1 MLEALLLVMGIGAI
15 SGLLLGIASK
25 VFYVWEDPR
34 IAEVEN
40 CLAGANCGGCGY
52 TGCSAAAAAIVE
64 GRAPLN
70 ACVVGGATSAQ
81 KVAVVMGMEVG
92 AAEPLTSENTCTGGF
107 RAPEKFHYMGIK
119 DCRAAA
125 LLYSGAKACAVGC
138 LGFGSCVRACQ
149 FDALK
154 LGPDGFPVVDVEKCV
169 GCGAC
174 QKACPKGIMQV
185 RTPSQRILHV
195 NLVTDRLAPC
205 RQTCPA
211 EINIPKYIHHIRNK
225 EYDKAYLTIMERN
238 PMPLSIGR
246 VCPHPCEDACRRQ
259 LADDPISIN
268 QLKRFCSDWV
278 FDNAM
283 PVKIPVAPDT
293 GYKVAIVGGGPS
305 GLSAAYF
312 LRRLGHQVKIF
323 EWMPRLAGMIRYGIP
338 EYRLPK
344 AILDR
349 DIKRILDLGGIEVKT
364 GVKFGVDF
372 DLESLV
378 GGGFD
383 AVLFSIG
390 AWKHASARIPD
401 EDKVKG
407 VVPAT
412 IFLRAQTEPG
422 VGDPCP
428 MGKKVAVIGGGNV
441 AMDCLRSSIR
451 RGADEVYC
459 LYRREVKDMP
469 ANKVEIEACHHE
481 GIKFMP
487 LTTPTKFITDDEG
500 NLTGVE
506 YLKNELGEPDA
517 SGRRKPVAIKG
528 SETVLPVDTFVLAI
542 GQTTDSAFADKEER
556 AVSRVETFKGS
567 IVVNPDTHQTAV
579 PYVFSS
585 GDSAGPP
592 GLLVA
597 AIGGGRR
604 AARGIHK
611 YLMGEDMAMPE
622 TRLRVDSRRMK
633 GHIPGTIFDSI
644 EGIQKKGRIGQPE
657 LEPGSYERNHTYAE
671 VDLTVT
677 EEEALKEANRCMR
690 CCLTC
695 YNKDSDMASQA

>member
-1 MLEALLLVMGIGAI
+1 MLEALLLMLGLGAV
-15 SGLLLGIASK
+15 SGTLLGIASRI
-25 VFYVWEDPR
+25 FYVWEDPR
-34 IAEVEN
+34 IALVEA

-52 TGCSAAAAAIVE
+52 TGCVACAKAIVE
-64 GRAPLN
+64 GRADVS
-70 ACVVGGATSAQ
+70 ACVVGGAASAE
-81 KVAVVMGMEVG
+81 KAAAVMGLEAG
-92 AAEPLTSENTCTGGF
+92 AAEALTSENTCTGGF
-107 RAPEKFHYMGIK
+107 RAPEKYHYMGVN

-125 LLYSGAKACAVGC
+125 MLYAGAKDCAVGC
-138 LGFGSCVRACQ
+138 LGFGSCVKACL

-154 LGPDGFPVVDVEKCV
+154 LGPEGFPVVDVEKCV

-174 QKACPKGIMQV
+174 EKACPKGIMQV
-185 RTPSQRILHV
+185 RKPSELILHV

-238 PMPLSIGR
+238 PLPLSTGR
-246 VCPHPCEDACRRQ
+246 VCPHPCEDACRRA
-259 LADDPISIN
+259 LADDSVSIN

-278 FDNAM
+278 YNEGVH
-283 PVKIPVAPDT
+283 VKIPVAPDT

-305 GLSAAYF
+305 GLSCAYF

-323 EWMPRLAGMIRYGIP
+323 EWLPKLGGMIYYGIP

-344 AILDR
+344 EILYK
-349 DIKRILDLGGIEVKT
+349 DINRILDLGVEVKT
-364 GVKFGVDF
+364 NVKFGVDF

-383 AVLFSIG
+383 AVLMSIG
-390 AWKHASARIPD
+390 AMKHAAARIPD
-401 EDKVKG
+401 EDTIKG

-412 IFLRAQTEPG
+412 SYLRRQG
-422 VGDPCP
+422 MGDPYSI
-428 MGKKVAVIGGGNV
+428 GKRVGIIGGGNV
-441 AMDCLRSSIR
+441 AMDCLRSSVR
-451 RGADEVYC
+451 LGAEKVYC
-459 LYRREVKDMP
+459 LYRRTIKEMP
-469 ANKVEIEACHHE
+469 ANVVEIEACEHE
-481 GIKFMP
+481 GIEFIT
-487 LTTPTKFITDDEG
+487 LCSPTKFITDDEG
-500 NLTGVE
+500 RLTGIE

-517 SGRRKPVAIKG
+517 SGRRKPVPIKG
-528 SETVLPVDTFVLAI
+528 SETVIPLDNFILAI
-542 GQTTDSAFADKEER
+542 GQTTDSAFADEEGT
-556 AVSRVETFKGS
+556 AVSRLETFKGS
-567 IVVNPDTHQTAV
+567 LVVNRDTHQTAI

-597 AIGGGRR
+597 AIGAGRR
-604 AARGIHK
+604 AAIGIHK
-611 YLMGEDMAMPE
+611 YLMEEEMAFPE
-622 TRLRVDSRRMK
+622 TRLRVDTRRMK

-644 EGIQKKGRIGQPE
+644 EGIQKRGRIGQPE
-657 LEPGSYERNHTYAE
+657 LEPGSYERQHTYAE

-695 YNKDSDMASQA
+695 YNSD

>member
-1 MLEALLLVMGIGAI
+1 MIEALLLMMGLGAV
-15 SGLLLGIASK
+15 SGTLLGIASK

-34 IAEVEN
+34 IALVTD

-52 TGCSAAAAAIVE
+52 TGCGACAAAIVA
-64 GRAPLN
+64 GQADVG
-70 ACVVGGATSAQ
+70 ACLVAGADGAA
-81 KVAVVMGMEVG
+81 KVAAVLGLEAG
-92 AAEPLTSENTCTGGF
+92 AAEALTSQNTCTGGF
-107 RAPEKFHYMGIK
+107 RAPEKFTYMGVN
-119 DCRAAA
+119 DCRAAY
-125 LLYSGAKACAVGC
+125 LLYAGAKDCDVGC
-138 LGFGSCVRACQ
+138 LGFGSCVKACL
-149 FDALK
+149 FGALK
-154 LGPDGFPVVDVEKCV
+154 IGPDGYPVVDVEKCV

-174 QKACPKGIMQV
+174 EKACPKGIMQV
-185 RTPSQRILHV
+185 RKPSDRILHM

-211 EINIPKYIHHIRNK
+211 EINIPTYINHIKNK

-238 PMPLSIGR
+238 PFPLSCGR
-246 VCPHPCEDACRRQ
+246 VCPHPCEDACRRA
-259 LADDPISIN
+259 LADDPVSIN

-278 FDNAM
+278 FDEGAQ
-283 PVKIPVAPDT
+283 VKIPVAPDT
-293 GYKVAIVGGGPS
+293 GYKVAVIGGGPS

-312 LRRLGHQVKIF
+312 LRRLGHNVKIF

-344 AILDR
+344 ESLDR

-364 GVKFGVDF
+364 SVKFGVDF

-383 AVLFSIG
+383 AVVFSIG

-401 EDKVKG
+401 EDKVNG

-412 IFLRAQTEPG
+412 IYLRAQTEPG

-428 MGKKVAVIGGGNV
+428 MGKNVAVIGGGNV

-451 RGADEVYC
+451 RGAENVYC

-469 ANKVEIEACHHE
+469 ANKVEVEACQHE
-481 GIKFMP
+481 GVTFIPMC
-487 LTTPTKFITDDEG
+487 TPTKFVTDDEG
-500 NLTGVE
+500 NLTGIE

-528 SETVLPVDTFVLAI
+528 SETVLPIETFVLAI
-542 GQTTDSAFADKEER
+542 GQTTDSAFADKEEG
-556 AVSRVETFKGS
+556 ATSRIETNRGS
-567 IVVNPDTHQTAV
+567 IVVNPDTHQTAI

-592 GLLVA
+592 GLLVS
-597 AIGGGRR
+597 AIGGARR
-604 AARGIHK
+604 AARGVHK
-611 YLMGEDMAMPE
+611 YLMGEDMSMPE
-622 TRLRVDSRRMK
+622 TRLRVDARRMK
-633 GHIPGTIFDSI
+633 GHIPGTIFESI
-644 EGIQKKGRIGQPE
+644 EGVQQKGRIGQPE

-695 YNKDSDMASQA
+695 YNPDI

>member
-1 MLEALLLVMGIGAI
+1 MIEALLLMMGLGAV
-15 SGLLLGIASK
+15 SGTLLGIASK

-34 IAEVEN
+34 IALVTD

-52 TGCSAAAAAIVE
+52 TGCGACAAAIVA
-64 GRAPLN
+64 GQADVG
-70 ACVVGGATSAQ
+70 ACLVAGADGAA
-81 KVAVVMGMEVG
+81 KVAAVLGLEAG
-92 AAEPLTSENTCTGGF
+92 AAEALTSQNTCTGGF
-107 RAPEKFHYMGIK
+107 RAPEKFTYMGVN
-119 DCRAAA
+119 DCRAAY
-125 LLYSGAKACAVGC
+125 LLYAGAKDCDVGC
-138 LGFGSCVRACQ
+138 LGFGSCVKACL
-149 FDALK
+149 FGALK
-154 LGPDGFPVVDVEKCV
+154 IGPDGYPVVDVEKCV

-174 QKACPKGIMQV
+174 EKACPKGIMQV
-185 RTPSQRILHV
+185 RKPSDRILHM

-211 EINIPKYIHHIRNK
+211 EINIPTYINHIKNK

-238 PMPLSIGR
+238 PFPLSCGR
-246 VCPHPCEDACRRQ
+246 VCPHPCEDACRRA
-259 LADDPISIN
+259 LADDPVSIN

-278 FDNAM
+278 FNEGAQ
-283 PVKIPVAPDT
+283 VKIPVAPDT
-293 GYKVAIVGGGPS
+293 GYKVAVIGGGPS

-312 LRRLGHQVKIF
+312 LRRLGHNVKIF

-344 AILDR
+344 ESLDR

-364 GVKFGVDF
+364 SVKFGVDF

-383 AVLFSIG
+383 AVVFSIG

-401 EDKVKG
+401 EDKVNG

-412 IFLRAQTEPG
+412 IYLRAQTEPG

-428 MGKKVAVIGGGNV
+428 MGKNVAVIGGGNV

-451 RGADEVYC
+451 RGAENVYC

-469 ANKVEIEACHHE
+469 ANKVEVEACQHE
-481 GIKFMP
+481 GVTFIPMC
-487 LTTPTKFITDDEG
+487 TPTKFVTDDEG
-500 NLTGVE
+500 NLTGIE

-528 SETVLPVDTFVLAI
+528 SETVLPIETFVLAI
-542 GQTTDSAFADKEER
+542 GQTTDSAFADKEEG
-556 AVSRVETFKGS
+556 ATSRIETNRGS
-567 IVVNPDTHQTAV
+567 IVVNPDTHQTAI

-592 GLLVA
+592 GLLVS
-597 AIGGGRR
+597 AIGGARR
-604 AARGIHK
+604 AARGVHK
-611 YLMGEDMAMPE
+611 YLMGEDMSMPE
-622 TRLRVDSRRMK
+622 TRLRVDARRMK
-633 GHIPGTIFDSI
+633 GHIPGTIFESI
-644 EGIQKKGRIGQPE
+644 EGVQQKGRIGQPE

-695 YNKDSDMASQA
+695 YNPDI

>member
-1 MLEALLLVMGIGAI
+1 MLEALLLMLGLGGV
-15 SGLLLGIASK
+15 SGVILGIASK

-34 IAEVEN
+34 ISEVEN
-40 CLAGANCGGCGY
+40 CMAGANCGGCGF
-52 TGCSAAAAAIVE
+52 TGCGACAAAIVE
-64 GRAPLN
+64 GRAPVS
-70 ACVVGGATSAQ
+70 ACIVGGAASAQ
-81 KVAVVMGMEVG
+81 KAAAIMGMEAG
-92 AAEPLTSENTCTGGF
+92 AAEAITSENTCTGGF
-107 RAPEKFHYMGIK
+107 RAAEKYYYMGIQ

-125 LLYSGAKACAVGC
+125 LLYAGAKECGVGC
-138 LGFGSCVRACQ
+138 LGFGSCVKTCQ

-154 LGPDGFPVVDVEKCV
+154 LGPEGTPVVDVEKCV

-174 QKACPKGIMQV
+174 EKACPKAIMQV
-185 RTPSQRILHV
+185 RTPSQRILHM

-211 EINIPKYIHHIRNK
+211 EINIPKYINHIKNK

-246 VCPHPCEDACRRQ
+246 VCPHPCEDACRRA
-259 LADDPISIN
+259 LGDEPVSIN

-278 FDNAM
+278 FDEGAQ
-283 PVKIPVAPDT
+283 VKIPVAPDT
-293 GYKVAIVGGGPS
+293 GYKVAVVGGGPS
-305 GLSAAYF
+305 GLAAAYF
-312 LRRLGHQVKIF
+312 LRRLGHKVTIF
-323 EWMPRLAGMIRYGIP
+323 EWMPKLAGMIRYGIP

-344 AILDR
+344 ASLDR
-349 DIKRILDLGGIEVKT
+349 DIKRILDLGGIDVKT

-372 DLESLV
+372 DLGSLV

-412 IFLRAQTEPG
+412 IFLRAQTESG
-422 VGDPCP
+422 VGDPYP
-428 MGKKVAVIGGGNV
+428 IGKRVGVIGGGNV
-441 AMDCLRSSIR
+441 AMDCLRSSVR
-451 RGADEVYC
+451 MGAEKVYC
-459 LYRREVKDMP
+459 LYRRTIKEMP
-469 ANKVEIEACHHE
+469 ANKVEIEACEHE
-481 GIKFMP
+481 GIEFIE
-487 LTTPTKFITDDEG
+487 LCTPTQFTTDDEG
-500 NLTGVE
+500 NLTGIE

-517 SGRRKPVAIKG
+517 SGRRKPVPIEG
-528 SETVLPVDTFVLAI
+528 SETVIEIDNFVLAI
-542 GQTTDSAFADKEER
+542 GQATDSSFAEIEGV
-556 AVSRVETFKGS
+556 AASRIETFKGS
-567 IVVNPDTHQTAV
+567 IVVDPDTHQTTI

-597 AIGGGRR
+597 AVGGGRR
-604 AARGIHK
+604 AVRGIHK
-611 YLMGEDMAMPE
+611 YLMGEDMGMPE
-622 TRLRVDSRRMK
+622 NRLRVDARRMK
-633 GHIPGTIFDSI
+633 GHIPGTMFESI
-644 EGIQKKGRIGQPE
+644 EGVQKKGRVDQPE
-657 LEPGSYERNHTYAE
+657 LEPGSYERQHTYAE

-677 EEEALKEANRCMR
+677 EEEALKEADRCMR

-695 YNKDSDMASQA
+695 YNKDT

>member
-1 MLEALLLVMGIGAI
+1 MLEALLLMLVLGSVCGV
-15 SGLLLGIASK
+15 LLGIASK

-34 IAEVEN
+34 IALVTD

-52 TGCSAAAAAIVE
+52 TGCGACAAAIVE
-64 GRAPLN
+64 GRAPVS
-70 ACVVGGATSAQ
+70 ACIVGGASAAE
-81 KVAVVMGMEVG
+81 KAAAVMGMEAG
-92 AAEPLTSENTCTGGF
+92 AAEPLISENTCTGGF
-107 RAPEKFHYMGIK
+107 RAPEKFTYMGIN
-119 DCRAAA
+119 DCRAAY
-125 LLYSGAKACAVGC
+125 LLYAGAKECAVGC
-138 LGFGSCVRACQ
+138 LGFGSCVKACL
-149 FDALK
+149 FGAVK
-154 LGPDGFPVVDVEKCV
+154 LGPEGFPVVDVEKCV

-174 QKACPKGIMQV
+174 EKACPKGIMQV
-185 RTPSQRILHV
+185 RKPSDRILHV
-195 NLVTDRLAPC
+195 NLATDRLAPC

-225 EYDKAYLTIMERN
+225 EYDRAYLTIMERN
-238 PMPLSIGR
+238 PLPLSTGR
-246 VCPHPCEDACRRQ
+246 VCPHPCEDACRRA
-259 LADDPISIN
+259 LADEPVSIN

-278 FDNAM
+278 LDQGAQI
-283 PVKIPVAPDT
+283 KIPVAPDT

-305 GLSAAYF
+305 GLAAAYF
-312 LRRLGHQVKIF
+312 LRRLGHKVKIF
-323 EWMPRLAGMIRYGIP
+323 EWCPKLGGMIYYGIP
-338 EYRLPK
+338 QYRLPK
-344 AILDR
+344 EILYK
-349 DIKRILDLGGIEVKT
+349 DINRILGLGGIEVKT

-383 AVLFSIG
+383 AVLMSIG
-390 AWKHASARIPD
+390 AMNHAPARIPE

-412 IFLRAQTEPG
+412 IFLRRQG
-422 VGDPCP
+422 LGDPYP
-428 MGKKVAVIGGGNV
+428 IGKSVGVIGGGNV
-441 AMDCLRSSIR
+441 AMDCLRSSVR
-451 RGADEVYC
+451 LGAEKVYC

-481 GIKFMP
+481 GIEFVT
-487 LTTPTKFITDDEG
+487 LCTPTKFITDDEG
-500 NLTGVE
+500 NLTGIE

-517 SGRRKPVAIKG
+517 SGRRSPVAIEG
-528 SETVLPVDTFVLAI
+528 SETVLPIDNFILAI
-542 GQTTDSAFADKEER
+542 GQTTDSAFADVEGT
-556 AVSRVETFKGS
+556 AASRLETKKGS
-567 IVVNPDTHQTAV
+567 ILNNPDTHQTAI
-579 PYVFSS
+579 PYVFTS

-597 AIGGGRR
+597 AIGAGRR

-611 YLMGEDMAMPE
+611 YLMGEEMAFPE

-644 EGIQKKGRIGQPE
+644 EGVQKKGRSAQPE
-657 LEPGSYERNHTYAE
+657 LEPGSYERQHTYAE
-671 VDLTVT
+671 VDLTIT

-695 YNKDSDMASQA
+695 YNKDT

>member
-1 MLEALLLVMGIGAI
+1 MT
-15 SGLLLGIASK
+15 GLSAVAGTLLGIASR

-34 IAEVEN
+34 IAEVSD

-52 TGCSAAAAAIVE
+52 TGCDACAAAIVT
-64 GRAPLN
+64 GKAPCT
-70 ACVVGGATSAQ
+70 ACIVGGQSA
-81 KVAVVMGMEVG
+81 AEGAAAVMGMEVG
-92 AAEPLTSENTCTGGF
+92 AAECAVSENTCTGGF
-107 RAPEKFHYMGIK
+107 RAPEKYYYEGIK
-119 DCRAAA
+119 DCRAAY
-125 LLYSGAKACAVGC
+125 LLYSGAKECGVGC
-138 LGFGSCVRACQ
+138 LGFGSCVNACQ
-149 FDALK
+149 FDALEI
-154 LGPDGFPVVDVEKCV
+154 GPEGFPVVDVEKCV

-174 QKACPKGIMQV
+174 ENACPKGIMQV
-185 RTPSQRILHV
+185 STPSERILHV
-195 NLVTDRLAPC
+195 NDITDRLAPC

-211 EINIPKYIHHIRNK
+211 EINIPKYIHHIRCG

-238 PMPLSIGR
+238 PLPLSTGR
-246 VCPHPCEDACRRQ
+246 VCPHPCEDACRRA
-259 LADDPISIN
+259 LGDDPVSIN

-278 FDNAM
+278 MNEGT
-283 PVKIPVAPDT
+283 PVRIPVAPDT

-323 EWMPRLAGMIRYGIP
+323 EWLPELGGMIYYGIP

-344 AILDR
+344 KILGKDVQ
-349 DIKRILDLGGIEVKT
+349 RILDLGVEVKV

-383 AVLFSIG
+383 AVLMSIG
-390 AWKHASARIPD
+390 AMNHASARIPD
-401 EDKVKG
+401 EDTVKG

-412 IFLRAQTEPG
+412 VYLRRQG
-422 VGDPCP
+422 MGDPYSI
-428 MGKKVAVIGGGNV
+428 GKRVGVIGGGNV

-451 RGADEVYC
+451 LGAEKVYC
-459 LYRREVKDMP
+459 LYRRTIKEMP
-469 ANKVEIEACHHE
+469 ANVVEIEACKHE
-481 GIKFMP
+481 GIE
-487 LTTPTKFITDDEG
+487 FITLCSPTRFLADDEG
-500 NLTGVE
+500 NLTGIE

-517 SGRRKPVAIKG
+517 SGRQRPVPIKG
-528 SETVLPVDTFVLAI
+528 SETVIEIDNFILAI
-542 GQTTDSAFADKEER
+542 GQGTDSSCTAI
-556 AVSRVETFKGS
+556 SRLETFKGS
-567 IVVNPDTHQTAV
+567 LVVNADTHQTSI

-597 AIGGGRR
+597 AIGAGRR

-611 YLMGEDMAMPE
+611 YLMGEDMTFPE
-622 TRLRVDSRRMK
+622 TRLRVDSRRMT
-633 GHIPGTIFDSI
+633 GHIAGTIFDGV
-644 EGIQKKGRIGQPE
+644 EGVQEKGRIGQPE
-657 LEPGSYERNHTYAE
+657 LEPGSYERQHTYAE

-677 EEEALKEANRCMR
+677 EQEAVQEASRCMR

-695 YNKDSDMASQA
+695 YNSD

>member
-1 MLEALLLVMGIGAI
+1 MLEALLLMMGLGAV
-15 SGLLLGIASK
+15 SGTLLGIASK

-34 IAEVEN
+34 IAEVAN

-52 TGCSAAAAAIVE
+52 TGCDACAAAIVE
-64 GRAPLN
+64 GKAPIT
-70 ACVVGGATSAQ
+70 ACIVGGAASAE
-81 KVAVVMGMEVG
+81 KVAPIMGMEVG
-92 AAEPLTSENTCTGGF
+92 AAEPLISENTCTGGF
-107 RAPEKFHYMGIK
+107 RAPEKYHYMGVK

-125 LLYSGAKACAVGC
+125 LLYAGAKECAVGC
-138 LGFGSCVRACQ
+138 LGFGSCVKACL
-149 FDALK
+149 FGALK
-154 LGPDGFPVVDVEKCV
+154 MGPEGIPVVDAEKCV

-174 QKACPKGIMQV
+174 ERACPKGIMQV
-185 RTPSQRILHV
+185 RTPSERILHF

-211 EINIPKYIHHIRNK
+211 EINIPKYIQHIKNK

-238 PMPLSIGR
+238 PLPLSTGR
-246 VCPHPCEDACRRQ
+246 VCPHPCESACRRA
-259 LADDPISIN
+259 LGDEPVSIN

-278 FDNAM
+278 FNEGAQ
-283 PVKIPVAPDT
+283 VKIPVAPDT

-323 EWMPRLAGMIRYGIP
+323 EWMPKLGGMIYYGIP

-344 AILDR
+344 KILDQ
-349 DIKRILDLGGIEVKT
+349 DIKRILDLGVEVKT

-390 AWKHASARIPD
+390 AWNHASARIPD

-407 VVPAT
+407 VIPAT
-412 IFLRAQTEPG
+412 IYLRRQGLGEPNPIG
-422 VGDPCP
+422 KRVG
-428 MGKKVAVIGGGNV
+428 VIGGGNV
-441 AMDCLRSSIR
+441 AMDALRTSVR
-451 RGADEVYC
+451 LGAEKVYC

-481 GIKFMP
+481 GIEFIP
-487 LTTPTKFITDDEG
+487 LCTPTKFITDDEG
-500 NLTGVE
+500 NLTGIE

-517 SGRRKPVAIKG
+517 SGRRKPVPVKG
-528 SETVLPVDTFVLAI
+528 SETVLPLDNFILAI
-542 GQTTDSAFADKEER
+542 GQTTDSAFAEQEGT
-556 AVSRVETFKGS
+556 AASRLETFKGS
-567 IVVNPDTHQTAV
+567 IVVNPDTHQTAI

-597 AIGGGRR
+597 AIGAGRR

-611 YLMGEDMAMPE
+611 YLMGEEMAFPE

-633 GHIPGTIFDSI
+633 GHIPGTIFDRI
-644 EGIQKKGRIGQPE
+644 EGIEKKGRIGQPE
-657 LEPGSYERNHTYAE
+657 LEPGSYERQHTFAE

-695 YNKDSDMASQA
+695 YNKDDFVQQQ

>member
-1 MLEALLLVMGIGAI
+1 MIEALLLMMGLGAV
-15 SGLLLGIASK
+15 SGTLLGIASK

-34 IAEVEN
+34 IALVTD

-52 TGCSAAAAAIVE
+52 TGCGACAAAIVA
-64 GRAPLN
+64 GQAD
-70 ACVVGGATSAQ
+70 VGSCLVAGADGAA
-81 KVAVVMGMEVG
+81 KVAAVLGLEAG
-92 AAEPLTSENTCTGGF
+92 AAEALTSQNTCTGGF
-107 RAPEKFHYMGIK
+107 RAPEKFTYMGVN
-119 DCRAAA
+119 DCRAAY
-125 LLYSGAKACAVGC
+125 LLYAGAKDCDVGC
-138 LGFGSCVRACQ
+138 LGFGSCVKACL
-149 FDALK
+149 FGALK
-154 LGPDGFPVVDVEKCV
+154 IGPDGYPVVDVEKCV

-174 QKACPKGIMQV
+174 EKACPKGIMQV
-185 RTPSQRILHV
+185 RKPSDRILHM

-211 EINIPKYIHHIRNK
+211 EINIPTYINHIKNK

-238 PMPLSIGR
+238 PFPLSCGR
-246 VCPHPCEDACRRQ
+246 VCPHPCEDACRRA
-259 LADDPISIN
+259 LADDPVSIN

-278 FDNAM
+278 FNEGAQ
-283 PVKIPVAPDT
+283 VKIPVAPDT
-293 GYKVAIVGGGPS
+293 GYKVAVIGGGPS

-312 LRRLGHQVKIF
+312 LRRLGHNVKIF

-344 AILDR
+344 ESLDR

-364 GVKFGVDF
+364 SVKFGVDF

-383 AVLFSIG
+383 AVVFSIG

-401 EDKVKG
+401 EDKVNG

-412 IFLRAQTEPG
+412 IYLRAQTEPG

-428 MGKKVAVIGGGNV
+428 MGKNVAVIGGGNV

-451 RGADEVYC
+451 RGAENVYC

-469 ANKVEIEACHHE
+469 ANKVEVEACHHE
-481 GIKFMP
+481 GVTFIPMC
-487 LTTPTKFITDDEG
+487 TPTKFVTDDEG
-500 NLTGVE
+500 NLTGIE

-517 SGRRKPVAIKG
+517 SGRRKPIAIKG
-528 SETVLPVDTFVLAI
+528 SETVLPIETFVLAI
-542 GQTTDSAFADKEER
+542 GQTTDSAFADKEEG
-556 AVSRVETFKGS
+556 ATSRIETNRGS
-567 IVVNPDTHQTAV
+567 IVVNPDTHQTAI

-592 GLLVA
+592 GLLVS
-597 AIGGGRR
+597 AIGGARR
-604 AARGIHK
+604 AARGVHK
-611 YLMGEDMAMPE
+611 YLMGEDMSMPE
-622 TRLRVDSRRMK
+622 SRLRVDARRMK
-633 GHIPGTIFDSI
+633 GHIPGTIFESI
-644 EGIQKKGRIGQPE
+644 EGVQQKGRIGQPE

-695 YNKDSDMASQA
+695 YNPDI

>member
-1 MLEALLLVMGIGAI
+1 MIEALLLMMGLGAV
-15 SGLLLGIASK
+15 SGTLLGIASK

-34 IAEVEN
+34 IALVAD

-52 TGCSAAAAAIVE
+52 TGCGACAAAIVA
-64 GRAPLN
+64 GN
-70 ACVVGGATSAQ
+70 AGVGACLVAGADGAA
-81 KVAVVMGMEVG
+81 KVAAVLGMEAG
-92 AAEPLTSENTCTGGF
+92 AAEPLTSQNTCTGGF
-107 RAPEKFHYMGIK
+107 RAPEKFTYMGVN
-119 DCRAAA
+119 DCRAAY
-125 LLYSGAKACAVGC
+125 LLYAGAKDCDVGC
-138 LGFGSCVRACQ
+138 LGFGSCVKACL

-154 LGPDGFPVVDVEKCV
+154 IGPDGYPVVDAEKCV

-174 QKACPKGIMQV
+174 EKACPKGIMQV
-185 RTPSQRILHV
+185 RKPSDRILHM

-211 EINIPKYIHHIRNK
+211 EINIPTYINHIKNK

-238 PMPLSIGR
+238 PFPLSCGR
-246 VCPHPCEDACRRQ
+246 VCPHPCEDACRRA
-259 LADDPISIN
+259 LADDPVSIN

-278 FDNAM
+278 FNEGAQ
-283 PVKIPVAPDT
+283 VKIPVAPDT
-293 GYKVAIVGGGPS
+293 GYKVAVIGGGPS

-312 LRRLGHQVKIF
+312 LRRLGHNVKIF

-344 AILDR
+344 ESLDR
-349 DIKRILDLGGIEVKT
+349 DINRILGLGGIEVKT
-364 GVKFGVDF
+364 SVKFGVDF

-383 AVLFSIG
+383 AVVFSIG

-401 EDKVKG
+401 EDKVNG

-412 IFLRAQTEPG
+412 IYLRAQTEPG

-428 MGKKVAVIGGGNV
+428 MGKNVAVIGGGNV

-451 RGADEVYC
+451 RGAENVYC

-469 ANKVEIEACHHE
+469 ANKVEVEACQHE
-481 GIKFMP
+481 GVTFIPMC
-487 LTTPTKFITDDEG
+487 TPTKFVTDDEG
-500 NLTGVE
+500 NLTGIE

-517 SGRRKPVAIKG
+517 SGRRKPMAIKG
-528 SETVLPVDTFVLAI
+528 SETVLPIETFVLAI
-542 GQTTDSAFADKEER
+542 GQTTDSAFADKEEG
-556 AVSRVETFKGS
+556 ATSRIETNRGS
-567 IVVNPDTHQTAV
+567 IVVNPDTHQTAI

-592 GLLVA
+592 GLLVS
-597 AIGGGRR
+597 AIGGARR
-604 AARGIHK
+604 AARGVHK
-611 YLMGEDMAMPE
+611 YLMGEDMSMPE
-622 TRLRVDSRRMK
+622 TRLRVDPRRMK
-633 GHIPGTIFDSI
+633 GHIPGTIFESI
-644 EGIQKKGRIGQPE
+644 EGVQQKGRIGQPE
-657 LEPGSYERNHTYAE
+657 LEAGSYERNHTYAE

-695 YNKDSDMASQA
+695 YNPDI

>member
-1 MLEALLLVMGIGAI
+1 MIEALLLMMGLGAV

-34 IAEVEN
+34 IALVTD

-52 TGCSAAAAAIVE
+52 TGCGACAGAIVS
-64 GRAPLN
+64 GKADVG
-70 ACVVGGATSAQ
+70 ACIVAGADGAA
-81 KVAVVMGMEVG
+81 KVAAVLGMEAG
-92 AAEPLTSENTCTGGF
+92 AAETLTSENTCTGGF
-107 RAPEKFHYMGIK
+107 RAPEKFSYMGVN
-119 DCRAAA
+119 DCRAAY
-125 LLYSGAKACAVGC
+125 LLYAGAKDCDVGC
-138 LGFGSCVRACQ
+138 LGFGSCVKACL

-154 LGPDGFPVVDVEKCV
+154 IGPDGYPVVDVEKCV

-174 QKACPKGIMQV
+174 EKACPKGIMQV
-185 RTPSQRILHV
+185 RKPSDRILHM

-211 EINIPKYIHHIRNK
+211 EINIPKYINHIKNK

-238 PMPLSIGR
+238 PFPLSCGR
-246 VCPHPCEDACRRQ
+246 VCPHPCEDACRRA
-259 LADDPISIN
+259 LADDPVSIN

-278 FDNAM
+278 FDEGAQ
-283 PVKIPVAPDT
+283 VKIPVAPDT

-305 GLSAAYF
+305 GLTAAFY
-312 LRRLGHQVKIF
+312 LRRLGHKVKIF
-323 EWMPRLAGMIRYGIP
+323 EWLPKLGGMIYYGIP
-338 EYRLPK
+338 QYRLPK
-344 AILDR
+344 ENLYQ
-349 DIKRILDLGGIEVKT
+349 DIDRILGLGGIEVKT

-372 DLESLV
+372 NLESLV

-383 AVLFSIG
+383 AVLMTIG
-390 AWKHASARIPD
+390 AMNHASARIPD

-412 IFLRAQTEPG
+412 VFLRKQG
-422 VGDPCP
+422 LGDPYP
-428 MGKKVAVIGGGNV
+428 IGKNVAVIGGGNV

-451 RGADEVYC
+451 LGAENVYC

-469 ANKVEIEACHHE
+469 ANKVEVEACHHE
-481 GIKFMP
+481 GIQFIPLCTPKKFVS
-487 LTTPTKFITDDEG
+487 DDEG
-500 NLTGVE
+500 NLTGIE
-506 YLKNELGEPDA
+506 YIKNELGEPDA
-517 SGRRKPVAIKG
+517 SGRRSPVAIEG
-528 SETVLPVDTFVLAI
+528 SETVLPIDNFVLAI
-542 GQTTDSAFADKEER
+542 GQTTNSAFADEEGT
-556 AVSRVETFKGS
+556 ASSRLDTNRGS
-567 IVVNPDTHQTAV
+567 IVNDTDTHQTTI
-579 PYVFSS
+579 PYVFTS
-585 GDSAGPP
+585 GDCAGPP

-597 AIGGGRR
+597 AVGAGRR

-611 YLMGEDMAMPE
+611 YLMGEDMALPP

-633 GHIPGTIFDSI
+633 GHIPGTIFESI
-644 EGIQKKGRIGQPE
+644 EGVQQKGRIAQPE

-677 EEEALKEANRCMR
+677 EEEALKEANRCMQ

-695 YNKDSDMASQA
+695 YNPDI